1 MKETLQK
8 IKDLKTQI
16 DYLTAASKK
25 HNHVIDA
32 MVLQADTLPQDVR
45 SFVDN
50 LPQAIN
56 DRIQQALDEEF
67 NISLNSLNT
76 KPIQSRI
83 KRPIRGIRI

>member
-25 HNHVIDA
+25 HNHVIDE
-32 MVLQADTLPQDVR
+32 MVLQADTLPQDVKV
-45 SFVDN
+45 FVNN
-50 LPQAIN
+50 LPVTIN
-56 DRIQQALDEEF
+56 DSIQQALDEEF
-67 NISLNSLNT
+67 NISLNTLNT